1 MVTRQISR
9 FLTIAILMLLFG
21 CKSQNIEWQRA
32 FVSPVKPGET
42 IRLRVLQAVNPRF
55 ARMSPEQLRI
65 MLAST
70 QQTVKNHFG
79 VNIEF
84 AEVAETGVEQL
95 FALIPP
101 PILKSSAQS
110 IYDFKTGN
118 GDRHKLAA
126 GICATLAQHGT
137 GFKDGLAFAEPY
149 LPATAHPKDMPEFCA
164 TLAQV
169 MLERLEYWRK
179 LKAADGAPVLD
190 ASPYNEW
197 VYWDALGY
205 GDLPYDLVI
214 SNQLIASAE
223 YVDVD
228 VHSAIRGGISVGTT
242 SYSRNSRYSAFVF
255 WSTFP
260 FTDDTENTLLLRGGE
275 RYSDKKAAELAGT
288 YLAHEIGHLLFRFG
302 HPFGQ
307 KTCVMNPVSMLRF
320 RIWFQQL
327 DAMACAM
334 GSRPEMTPGAIPVYY
349 NAQWQ
354 KMSQGQ

>member
-1 MVTRQISR
+1 
-9 FLTIAILMLLFG
+9 MLLLG
-21 CKSQNIEWQRA
+21 CKSRDVEWLKA
-32 FVSPVKPGET
+32 PVSLVKPGET
-42 IRLRVLQAVNPRF
+42 VHLRVLHAVNTRF
-55 ARMSPEQLRI
+55 ARMSPEQLRV
-65 MLAST
+65 MLASA
-70 QQTVKNHFG
+70 QQTVKNNFG
-79 VNIEF
+79 VNVEF
-84 AEVAETGVEQL
+84 DGIAETGVDRL

-118 GDRHKLAA
+118 GDRRRLAA
-126 GICATLAQHGT
+126 GIYKTLTQRATKLEDA
-137 GFKDGLAFAEPY
+137 LAFARPY
-149 LPATAHPKDMPEFCA
+149 LPADAHPTDLREFCA
-164 TLAQV
+164 VLAQV
-169 MLERLEYWRK
+169 MLERLEYWHK
-179 LKAADGAPVLD
+179 IKAADGAPLLD

-260 FTDDTENTLLLRGGE
+260 FTDDTENTLLLRNGE
-275 RYSDKKAAELAGT
+275 RYSDTKAAELAGT

-307 KTCVMNPVSMLRF
+307 SSCVMNPVSMLRF
-320 RIWFQQL
+320 RAWLQQL
-327 DAMACAM
+327 DAAACAI

-349 NAQWQ
+349 NPQWRG
-354 KMSQGQ
+354 MSQKP